1 MALPRSSQRRPF
13 KLLGVALTLAV
24 LAACSDMGTPPEL
37 EAATNR
43 TDAKF
48 VALKDDN
55 KLVLFGEEQRRRN
68 FVVRT
73 VRGVEGE
80 LLGIDYRPASGELY
94 GLSSSNKLYTINVAT
109 GRATFKSTLS
119 PSFGG
124 GTRSGLDFNPAVD
137 RLRLT
142 GTNDQNYRVNVD
154 TGAALVDGALAYAA
168 GDRNARR
175 NPSVTGSAYTN
186 SFEGAAPPPVTV
198 PPTAPTL
205 QTALYGIDYRLDVL
219 VVQNP
224 PNDGVLNTV
233 GKLNKDFGRTVGFDI
248 VVDGT
253 KDGTEGDTYINTAY
267 AVTNSRLYKI
277 NLENGGA
284 SKVKNLPQGDYRG
297 LAVMLGSGE

>member
-1 MALPRSSQRRPF
+1 MTLPRILRRRPF
-13 KLLGVALTLAV
+13 KLLGVALTMGV
-24 LAACSDMGTPPEL
+24 LAACADMGTPPAL
-37 EAATNR
+37 ETATNR
-43 TDAKF
+43 SDAKF
-48 VALKDDN
+48 IALRDDN
-55 KLVLFGEEQRRRN
+55 QLVLFDGERGRRN
-68 FVVRT
+68 FTVRT
-73 VRGVEGE
+73 VRGVAGE
-80 LLGIDYRPASGELY
+80 LLGIDYRPATSELY
-94 GLSSSNKLYTINVAT
+94 GLSSSNRLYTINVAT
-109 GRATFKSTLS
+109 GRATLISTLS

-124 GTRSGLDFNPAVD
+124 GAHSGLDFNPAVD

-186 SFEGAAPPPVTV
+186 SFEGAAPPPVTD
-198 PPTAPTL
+198 PPTPPTL
-205 QTALYGIDYRLDVL
+205 PTVLYGIDYRLDVL

-224 PNDGVLNTV
+224 PNDGTLNTV

-253 KDGTEGDTYINTAY
+253 EDGTYTNTAY
-267 AVTNSRLYKI
+267 ALTNSRLYKI
-277 NLENGGA
+277 DLEDGAA
-284 SKVKNLPQGDYRG
+284 SKLINLPNGDYRG